1 MPSGFSG
8 LPDQEAIEE
17 IIIENDFFFP
27 DLRLTSFITDYR
39 ISSEYQHDMM
49 QRVIKMAFFYIN
61 ADIKDQVENWLE
73 AGFEQLDQVIME
85 GETEVDS
92 AARVDRYIQ
101 AVYLRAKAA
110 LLIEYSSTNRR
121 DQQVNQGKEDQAL
134 HDELFGQSQLLIN
147 NMKGYN
153 GIHRFSLI

>member
-1 MPSGFSG
+1 
-8 LPDQEAIEE
+8 
-17 IIIENDFFFP
+17 
-27 DLRLTSFITDYR
+27 
-39 ISSEYQHDMM
+39 
-49 QRVIKMAFFYIN
+49 
-61 ADIKDQVENWLE
+61 
-73 AGFEQLDQVIME
+73 ME

>member
-49 QRVIKMAFFYIN
+49 QRVIKMACY
-61 ADIKDQVENWLE
+61 E
-73 AGFEQLDQVIME
+73 
-85 GETEVDS
+85 S
-92 AARVDRYIQ
+92 P
-101 AVYLRAKAA
+101 
-110 LLIEYSSTNRR
+110 
-121 DQQVNQGKEDQAL
+121 
-134 HDELFGQSQLLIN
+134 
-147 NMKGYN
+147 
-153 GIHRFSLI
+153 